1 MISVQNRAGMK
12 WIRIPEAWRSALF
25 WRETATAYAY
35 LLPSMIILGVFVFYP
50 FFSAF
55 RLSLYRWSSLTPPG
69 DWIGLQ
75 HYRYLFGNRMFINSV
90 WTTFYYV
97 GVSVPLTLILALAIA
112 TILDKALRFLSFF
125 RVSYFLPYI
134 SPVVALVMVWRWMFN
149 TDFGLI
155 NHFIRVLNTL
165 PFVQISVPNWF
176 REPSLA
182 VPMLIA
188 YSVWKYV
195 GYQAIILLAGMQGID
210 KMYYDAARI
219 DGASA
224 FQTWRKVTVPL
235 LSPQIFFVL
244 VISIIGSFKIFTEV
258 DVLFGGGGGPLGS
271 ARTIVYYIV
280 EQGLRGTYRMG
291 RAAAASVILFG
302 IIFVLTVFQMVITQR
317 RVHYQ

>member
-1 MISVQNRAGMK
+1 MESTRSGWGRWM
-12 WIRIPEAWRSALF
+12 RIPEPWRTTWF
-25 WRETATAYAY
+25 WKDTATAYAY

-55 RLSLYRWSSLTPPG
+55 RLSLYRWSSLNPPG
-69 DWIGLQ
+69 AWVGFQ
-75 HYRYLFGNRMFINSV
+75 HYRYLFGNRMFLSSL
-90 WTTFYYV
+90 WTTLYYV
-97 GVSVPLTLILALAIA
+97 GVSVPLTLVLALGVAS
-112 TILDKALRFLSFF
+112 ILDKALRFLSFF

-155 NHFIRVLNTL
+155 NHFIRTLNAL
-165 PFVQISVPNWF
+165 PFVQIPVPNWF
-176 REPSLA
+176 REPAVA

-195 GYQAIILLAGMQGID
+195 GYQTIILLAGMQGID

-219 DGASA
+219 DGASG
-224 FQTWRKVTVPL
+224 FQTWRKVTLPL
-235 LSPQIFFVL
+235 LSPQIFFVF

-302 IIFVLTVFQMVITQR
+302 IIFVFTVFQMLVTQR

>member
-1 MISVQNRAGMK
+1 MDDKQTPWLK
-12 WIRIPEAWRSALF
+12 RIKIPYQWRDGLF
-25 WRETATAYAY
+25 WKDTGIAYLY
-35 LLPSMIILGVFVFYP
+35 LLPSLVILSVFVFYP

-55 RLSLYRWSSLTPPG
+55 RLSLYQWSSLRPPG
-69 DWIGLQ
+69 DWVGFHHYTYLVSNKVFLQ
-75 HYRYLFGNRMFINSV
+75 SL

-97 GVSVPLTLILALAIA
+97 GVSVPLTLLLALIIA
-112 TILDKALRFLSFF
+112 SILDKALRFLSFF
-125 RVSYFLPYI
+125 RMAYFLPYI

-149 TDFGLI
+149 TDYGLI
-155 NHFIRVLNTL
+155 NYFIKVLDAL
-165 PFVQISVPNWF
+165 PFINISPVNWF
-176 REPSLA
+176 RTPSVA

-188 YSVWKYV
+188 YSVWKFV
-195 GYQAIILLAGMQGID
+195 GYQAIILLAGLQGID

-219 DGASA
+219 DGASP
-224 FQTWRKVTVPL
+224 FQTWRKVTLPL
-235 LSPQIFFVL
+235 LSPQIFFVF
-244 VISIIGSFKIFTEV
+244 VISLIGSFKIFTEV

-302 IIFVLTVFQMVITQR
+302 IIFVFTIFQMAVTQK